1 MTAIATAPA
10 TVQRAS
16 AKPRRIRVIGAL
28 PDLIASAFA
37 GFALPAIVLLLAGH
51 FSPAWVLT
59 LGLAGAALAMCVC
72 GLPEMPDD
80 RRTVICT
87 LVAVG
92 ILLAWV
98 AVGWWFTAQNVFA
111 HRDPATYDLAGRWLM
126 DHSRMPIQVHP
137 EVFGFPVG
145 YDSASAGFGQAGPG
159 TVYAQGNHLLPAMLA
174 AAGWVFGPTAV
185 LKANLVFGAAG
196 LLAVFGLARRAIGP
210 VPALLA
216 MATFAVSMPM
226 LFVSRD
232 TYSEPLALL
241 FVVGGLGL
249 LQRAVESGRLRDFAL
264 AGFVLAM
271 AAPARIDSNVSM
283 LGVEVAAAVLLVFA
297 APGRRRRVAAQVGA
311 LFAAAALPILLGWL
325 DVTRLAF
332 GYYRDERHHI
342 VPIFEVGAVL
352 LVLLPLV
359 VLIGWHPSVRRWLA
373 SPSLPRR
380 VVPVA
385 GVLIAATFA
394 FLASRPLWMVAHG
407 KYLSALPE
415 MQRRAGDAPD
425 GTRTYTEHTVDWL
438 VMYFGWPTVVLG
450 VIGYFLLVRRAIRS
464 RSLATIGTLA
474 VGLTL
479 TLLYLVSAQI
489 TPDQPWAMRR
499 YVPVVIPLLLTAASY
514 TLASLYRDRGRARSV
529 WLRGVAA
536 AGAVVVLAYP
546 AAVTA
551 PVAGVREEVPQLAQV
566 QRLCDVISPRG
577 AVAMADRPAWSYM
590 QTMRSYCGVPAI
602 GLVGA
607 SPALLAGVRQS
618 AAEQG
623 RQLYLIA
630 TDPAAIAFAP
640 GTAPSRPYSQVRTTR
655 WPSPLHN
662 PPSGPDYEQVAVYL
676 ASVRP
681 DGLAEPV
688 VRAGG

>member
-10 TVQRAS
+10 IAQRAS
-16 AKPRRIRVIGAL
+16 ATPRRIRLISAL

-37 GFALPAIVLLLAGH
+37 GFAFPAIVLLLAGH

-59 LGLAGAALAMCVC
+59 LGLAGAALAVRVC
-72 GLPEMPDD
+72 GLPAVPVD

-87 LVAVG
+87 LAAVG
-92 ILLAWV
+92 ILFAWV
-98 AVGWWFTAQNVFA
+98 AVGWSFTAQNLFA
-111 HRDPATYDLAGRWLM
+111 HRDPATYELAGRWLM

-145 YDSASAGFGQAGPG
+145 YDSASAGFGQAGPSS
-159 TVYAQGNHLLPAMLA
+159 VYAQGNHLLPAMLA
-174 AAGWVFGPTAV
+174 AAGWVFGPASV
-185 LKANLVFGAAG
+185 LKANVVFTAAG
-196 LLAVFGLARRAIGP
+196 LLTVFGLGRRVVGP

-216 MATFAVSMPM
+216 MTALAVSMPM

-249 LQRAVESGRLRDFAL
+249 LQRAVESRRLRDFAL
-264 AGFVLAM
+264 AGFVLGM
-271 AAPARIDSNVSM
+271 AAPVRIDSNVSM
-283 LGVEVAAAVLLVFA
+283 LAVEGAAAVLLVFA
-297 APGRRRRVAAQVGA
+297 PPGRRRRVAGQVGA

-359 VLIGWHPSVRRWLA
+359 VLIGWHPSVRRRIA
-373 SPSLPRR
+373 APAFPQRA
-380 VVPVA
+380 VAVA

-407 KYLSALPE
+407 KYLSAVPE
-415 MQRRAGDAPD
+415 IQRRAGDAPD
-425 GTRTYTEHTVDWL
+425 GTRTYTEHTVSWL
-438 VMYFGWPTVVLG
+438 AMYLGWPTVVLG
-450 VIGYFLLVRRAIRS
+450 VIGYFLLLRRAVRR
-464 RSLATIGTLA
+464 RSLATVGMLA

-499 YVPVVIPLLLTAASY
+499 YVPVVIPLLLIAASY
-514 TLASLYRDRGRARSV
+514 TLAALYRYRGWARTGWV
-529 WLRGVAA
+529 RGVAA
-536 AGAVVVLAYP
+536 AGAVIMLAYP
-546 AAVTA
+546 IVVTA
-551 PVAGVREEVPQLAQV
+551 PVAGIREEVPQLAQV
-566 QRLCDVISPRG
+566 RRLCAVVSPHG
-577 AVAMADRPAWSYM
+577 AVVLADRTAWSYM

-602 GLVGA
+602 GLIGA
-607 SPALLAGVRQS
+607 SPSMLTDVRQS
-618 AAEQG
+618 AAEHG

-630 TDPAAIAFAP
+630 TNPAAITFAP
-640 GTAPSRPYSQVRTTR
+640 LAAPSVPYSQVRTTR
-655 WPSPLHN
+655 WPSTLHS

-676 ASVRP
+676 ATVRP
-681 DGLAEPV
+681 DGFAEPV